1 MNDTIKEG
9 KTAAIIGYVLL
20 VGPLIAISINAE
32 KKNTFASFHIR
43 QGLGLTI
50 LFIALGLMLSNF
62 NIPMVVVSMWVFTSV
77 LTIYGM
83 FTAINGETKPL
94 PLVGPFFQRIFK
106 NI

>member
-1 MNDTIKEG
+1 MNDIKEG

-94 PLVGPFFQRIFK
+94 PLVGTFFQRIFK